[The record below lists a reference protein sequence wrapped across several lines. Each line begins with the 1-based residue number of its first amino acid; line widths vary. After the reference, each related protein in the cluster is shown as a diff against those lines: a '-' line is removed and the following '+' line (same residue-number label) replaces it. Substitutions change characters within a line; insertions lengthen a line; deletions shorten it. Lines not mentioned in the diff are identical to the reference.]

1 MSNTTIL
8 SRREASFKFINEF
21 DSSDK
26 SFYIIDIKVDELL
39 YVSGKI
45 FYDISYDCKFR
56 GEQTSKNKI
65 HPFYNGKDIEDDEGV
80 ILIKNKMTEIMVE
93 YLLKTSEDLEKEI
106 GLSTVQGYKT
116 CIMLGLAKL
125 WD

>member
-1 MSNTTIL
+1 
-8 SRREASFKFINEF
+8 
-21 DSSDK
+21 
-26 SFYIIDIKVDELL
+26 
-39 YVSGKI
+39 
-45 FYDISYDCKFR
+45 
-56 GEQTSKNKI
+56 
-65 HPFYNGKDIEDDEGV
+65 
-80 ILIKNKMTEIMVE
+80 MTEIMVE